1 MRRWRAR
8 KVRSIR
14 AFFTFHRAHS
24 CAHDLCGRLSVGSTK
39 ALIRRLAMLRGPIR
53 RRPYN
58 RGEIIAMKWQELIA
72 LNDFYSLSGQAVSNW
87 PRVERALRCA
97 TRALAGSGWF
107 SQASRCS
114 FTSTH
119 STPDGRCA
127 QCLNARQMPV

>member
-1 MRRWRAR
+1 
-8 KVRSIR
+8 
-14 AFFTFHRAHS
+14 
-24 CAHDLCGRLSVGSTK
+24 
-39 ALIRRLAMLRGPIR
+39 MLRGPIR

-87 PRVERALRCA
+87 PRVERALCCA

-114 FTSTH
+114 VTSTH

-127 QCLNARQMPV
+127 QCLNAQQMPV